1 MLCDSEPQA
10 GILGASREAEKAEK
24 KRLKR
29 QVILFG
35 LC

>member
-1 MLCDSEPQA
+1 MCDSEQQ
-10 GILGASREAEKAEK
+10 GGFLGASREVEKAEK

-29 QVILFG
+29 QVIISG